1 MVPHGSPFRDA
12 TVDDWIALGK
22 SNESRLFADD
32 NAALYINPFGME
44 NKALKYIK
52 IGVDQ
57 GMARYANSV
66 AMYTE
71 YDDMVLRVVP
81 LQNAVVRV
89 NVLECPSSRSR
100 KLECRFQGGDL
111 VHSESYGE
119 RQNLRAFRLQDIIL
133 TALRSRGQASCNT
146 NIVLVQE
153 RVILPAAFLWKPG
166 EIRCSSDRGWSA
178 SRSPQR
184 SRKRKNNDRVVD

>member
-12 TVDDWIALGK
+12 TVDDWMALGK

-32 NAALYINPFGME
+32 NAALYINPLGRE
-44 NKALKYIK
+44 CRALKYIK

-57 GMARYANSV
+57 GMARYAHSM
-66 AMYTE
+66 ALYEE
-71 YDDMVLRVVP
+71 YDDMVLRMVP

-89 NVLECPSSRSR
+89 KVLECSSSRSR
-100 KLECRFQGGDL
+100 KLECRFQDGNL
-111 VHSESYGE
+111 VHSETYGE
-119 RQNLRAFRLQDIIL
+119 RENLRAFRLQDILL

-146 NIVLVQE
+146 KIVLVQE
-153 RVILPAAFLWKPG
+153 RVILPSAFLWEPG

-178 SRSPQR
+178 SRSPR
-184 SRKRKNNDRVVD
+184 RTRKREKR